1 MVRVLVSHGRTVCI
15 VATVAAWS
23 EAKGTTAVCVEG
35 VLDSDKH
42 AGSIAR

>member
-1 MVRVLVSHGRTVCI
+1 MCI

-23 EAKGTTAVCVEG
+23 VAKGTTAVCAEG
-35 VLDSDKH
+35 VLDADKH